1 MPSDNTT
8 MESAILAMLRARE
21 SVAHDRFTFHFSR
34 IRVNTV
40 TRDEPAKMDGDSS
53 RCSME
58 LFDAH
63 VEVLG

>member
-1 MPSDNTT
+1 
-8 MESAILAMLRARE
+8 MLRARE